1 MNDYA
6 IINSGSKQYK
16 VSVGDTVRM
25 ETLNKNKGDEV
36 IFAPSMVKKG
46 ETVLLGT
53 PVLDDIHVKGVV
65 LHEGKSKKVIVL
77 KIKRRKGERKKTG
90 HRQKFSQIKITEIS

>member
-16 VSVGDTVRM
+16 VSVGDTIRM
-25 ETLNKNKGDEV
+25 ETLNKNKGDEIV
-36 IFAPSMVKKG
+36 FAPSIVKKG

-53 PVLDDIHVKGVV
+53 PVLDNMHVKGIV
-65 LHEGKSKKVIVL
+65 LHEGKSKKVIVF
-77 KIKRRKGERKKTG
+77 KMKRRKGEKKKIG
-90 HRQKFSQIKITEIS
+90 HRQRFSQIKITEIL